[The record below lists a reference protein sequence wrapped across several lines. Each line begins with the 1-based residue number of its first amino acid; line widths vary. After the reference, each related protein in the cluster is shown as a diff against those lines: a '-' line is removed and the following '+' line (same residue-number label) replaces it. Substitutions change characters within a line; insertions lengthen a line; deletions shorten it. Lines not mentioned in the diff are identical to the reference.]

1 LAKIFLQLSYK
12 SLLRVLAVS
21 VQWNAIVSK
30 DPALSVQMFK
40 RLSTVYVETG
50 EQPFA
55 GCDYSH

>member
-1 LAKIFLQLSYK
+1 
-12 SLLRVLAVS
+12 VLAVS